1 MWLGRTLEVWH
12 EDVRRCLALRP
23 SQKRLSR
30 ARRAHEASALRA
42 LDEKVAS
49 LASELART
57 RASAEAER
65 RALETRT
72 GEVRLSVARRAR
84 TSPLYNYS
92 VEQSYRGELKVVA
105 APFVMMC
112 VASGPRRS
120 TTT

>member
-65 RALETRT
+65 RAFETRT
-72 GEVRLSVARRAR
+72 GEVSR
-84 TSPLYNYS
+84 
-92 VEQSYRGELKVVA
+92 
-105 APFVMMC
+105 C
-112 VASGPRRS
+112 ASCEDL
-120 TTT
+120 TALQ

>member
-1 MWLGRTLEVWH
+1 MWLGRTFEVWH
-12 EDVRRCLALRP
+12 EDIRRRLALRS

-30 ARRAHEASALRA
+30 ACRAHEASALRA

-49 LASELART
+49 LASELVRT

-65 RALETRT
+65 RAFETRT

-84 TSPLYNYS
+84 TSPLYNS

-105 APFVMMC
+105 A
-112 VASGPRRS
+112 A
-120 TTT
+120 